1 MADLN
6 IQTNT
11 SSLAEKRA
19 ARKQRKTTQWIITA
33 AVVACLA
40 FVGLIVATS
49 WKRPPNDIQLVD
61 EQTAVAKP
69 DRQQSGPPVETSET
83 QSSPQPTLVQDDGR
97 TMWMSPTSG
106 ESIDLSGLP
115 TGCEMFIALRPA
127 DMLATDEGD
136 KLLAALGPLGIQGR
150 AYVESAT
157 NLELA
162 DIEHLLIGLRPA
174 SEFEIETTLVVT
186 PRSDAQAK
194 RPDACYE
201 LAPDTFVVASP
212 RALDEVKELDGAS
225 PPLRREIESLFAT
238 SDSDRHATIIVA
250 PSFLF
255 SDGRK
260 MWQGSVAGLRDPLF
274 ALLPDATR
282 GAALSLHAGEEF
294 FAELR
299 LVPTLD
305 VRPQRFAEQLA
316 DSVAAWPVL
325 VEREIAQVTTSPYS
339 AAVVARLPAM
349 LRVVGRYQRMGEDD
363 SQSLLRVYLPAPAG
377 HNLLM
382 AGELLL
388 AERMGRDPT
397 VEGAVAGANGPV
409 SLSQRLAQ
417 RTSLSFTR
425 DTLETAVGL
434 LASEIGADIVIL
446 GGDLQLDGITKN
458 QSFGLDEQDKPAS
471 EILVAILRLANPD
484 KTASGPAD
492 PKQKLVYAI
501 RPDPGTGEPSIV
513 VTTRAQAEKRG
524 ETLPSVFTD

>member
-1 MADLN
+1 MADID

-19 ARKQRKTTQWIITA
+19 ARKQRKTTRWIITA
-33 AVVACLA
+33 AVAACLA

-49 WKRPPNDIQLVD
+49 WKRPPKDIESIS
-61 EQTAVAKP
+61 EQTGAAKP
-69 DRQQSGPPVETSET
+69 DRQLAGTPAETPKTSAASE
-83 QSSPQPTLVQDDGR
+83 PTLVADDGR

-106 ESIDLSGLP
+106 KAIDPRGLP
-115 TGCEMFIALRPA
+115 TGCEMFVALRPA
-127 DMLATDEGD
+127 EMLATDEGD
-136 KLLAALGPLGIQGR
+136 KLLAALGPLGKKGQ

-162 DIEHLLIGLRPA
+162 DIDRLLIGLRPA
-174 SEFEIETTLVVT
+174 SEFEIEPALVVT
-186 PRSDAQAK
+186 PSVDTHAD
-194 RPDACYE
+194 RPDDCYE
-201 LAPDTFVVASP
+201 LAPDTFVVAP
-212 RALDEVKELDGAS
+212 RRVLDEIKQLDGTS
-225 PPLRREIESLFAT
+225 PPLRREMESLLAT
-238 SDSDRHATIIVA
+238 TDRDRHATVIVA

-260 MWQGSVAGLRDPLF
+260 MWHGSVAGLRDPLF
-274 ALLPDATR
+274 AMLPDATR
-282 GAALSLHAGEEF
+282 GAALSLHAGDEF

-299 LVPTLD
+299 LVSTLD

-316 DSVAAWPVL
+316 NSVAAWPAQ
-325 VEREIAQVTTSPYS
+325 VEWEIAQVTASAYS

-349 LRVVGRYQRMGEDD
+349 LRVVSRYQRMGVDN
-363 SQSLLRVYLPAPAG
+363 SQALLRIYLPPPAG
-377 HNLLM
+377 HNLIM

-388 AERMGRDPT
+388 AERMERDPAI
-397 VEGAVAGANGPV
+397 ESAVAGASGPM
-409 SLSQRLAQ
+409 SLAQRLTQ

-425 DTLETAVGL
+425 DTLETAVAL
-434 LASEIGADIVIL
+434 LAEEIGADIVIL

-458 QSFGLDEQDKPAS
+458 QSFGLNEQDKPAS

-501 RPDPGTGEPSIV
+501 RPDRSTGEPSIV